1 MEQDRVR
8 CSQSENREYM
18 EESEAMTNYLIEKGP
33 DVLWCLVL
41 ISPNSSF
48 MKQPPGLRTEEP
60 DIVNIGYLSA
70 VSRYL
75 W

>member
-1 MEQDRVR
+1 MEQDRVGF
-8 CSQSENREYM
+8 SQSENNKGK
-18 EESEAMTNYLIEKGP
+18 SEAMTNYLIEKGP
-33 DVLWCLVL
+33 DVLSRLAL

-48 MKQPPGLRTEEP
+48 MRQPAGVRTEEP
-60 DIVNIGYLSA
+60 DIVNIVNLSA